1 MLLLLSF
8 WSLLLLAS
16 LCSLSP
22 FWARAVVFAWPLLRG
37 GLAALCLVSQL
48 PVWTR
53 GAFLRRLGQLRCECE
68 LDSVPLRVFHPNSH
82 VHSPLPLRSRHRE
95 TLRLSVV
102 NLAPRWEG
110 GMVGVRNERKII
122 CQLRQFG
129 PPLYGPPDRRP
140 PADSSHGSY
149 ERRNILQDF

>member
-68 LDSVPLRVFHPNSH
+68 LDSVPLRG
-82 VHSPLPLRSRHRE
+82 LDCG
-95 TLRLSVV
+95 
-102 NLAPRWEG
+102 PRIE
-110 GMVGVRNERKII
+110 I
-122 CQLRQFG
+122 
-129 PPLYGPPDRRP
+129 
-140 PADSSHGSY
+140 
-149 ERRNILQDF
+149 